1 MSNKASKDS
10 RAQWASSLGFILAAA
25 GSAVGLGNIWKF
37 PGKAY
42 EGGGGVYI
50 LTYILIVILIGATA
64 MMAELTVG
72 RSTQKNAVGAFRIL
86 APKWKWVGGLGV
98 FTGFVILGYYSQVG
112 GWVLQYIVSYLT
124 KPGEIYGD
132 PQGFFLNQVLGA
144 DRFPVLGA
152 FVFPLLFIAC
162 VVLVI
167 VRGVEG
173 GIERFNKVAMPALF
187 LLLLAL
193 LGRSLTLPGAG
204 EGLRYLL
211 TFDLSSLNGS
221 VLLSALGQAFYSLS
235 LGMGIMCTYGSYVKH
250 TEDLG
255 KNMAMICSLDTL
267 VALIAAFIIIPAVF
281 ATGVQPGKGASFA
294 FVSLAGVFERMP
306 LGSIF
311 GVIFYTLLFFA
322 ALTSAISLLEGTVA
336 YLTEEKGLGRT
347 KATVLTAAGMFFIG
361 VLYTL
366 SQVHMEIRGIWLD
379 GASGLTFPAFG
390 DFLEFFTDRLMTPLG
405 ALAYCI
411 FVGWVWG
418 PQKAVAEIERE
429 GVRFPLAKPW
439 AVLVKYVA
447 PSAIV
452 VILFAG
458 MVMGL
463 TLS

>member
-1 MSNKASKDS
+1 MSDQTPKGN

-50 LTYILIVILIGATA
+50 LVYIVIVALVGATA
-64 MMAELTVG
+64 MMAELAVG
-72 RSTQKNAVGAFRIL
+72 RATQKNAVGAFHIL
-86 APKWKWVGGLGV
+86 APRWKWVGGLGV
-98 FTGFVILGYYSQVG
+98 FTGFIILGYYTQVG
-112 GWVLQYIVSYLT
+112 GWVLQYIAAYLT
-124 KPGEIYGD
+124 KPGEVYGD

-144 DRFPVLGA
+144 DRFPLAGA
-152 FVFPLLFIAC
+152 FLFPALFIAC

-173 GIERFNKVAMPALF
+173 GIERFNKLAMPALF
-187 LLLLAL
+187 LLLLVL
-193 LGRSLTLPGAG
+193 LGRSVTLPGAG
-204 EGLRYLL
+204 EGLRYLFTL
-211 TFDLSSLNGS
+211 DLSGLNGS

-235 LGMGIMCTYGSYVKH
+235 LGMGIMCTYGSYLKR

-255 KNMAMICSLDTL
+255 KNVTMICTLDTL
-267 VALIAAFIIIPAVF
+267 VALISAFIIIPAVF
-281 ATGVQPGKGASFA
+281 ATGVEPGKGASFA

-306 LGSIF
+306 LGAFF
-311 GVIFYTLLFFA
+311 GVMFYTLLFFA

-336 YLTEEKGLGRT
+336 YLTEEKGLPRAR
-347 KATVLTAAGMFFIG
+347 ATVLTAAGMFLIG
-361 VLYTL
+361 IIYTL
-366 SQVHMEIRGIWLD
+366 SQAHFNIRGVWLD
-379 GASGLTFPAFG
+379 GASGLTFPAFA
-390 DFLEFFTDRLMTPLG
+390 DCLEYLTDRLMTPLG
-405 ALAYCI
+405 ALAYCV

-418 PQKAVAEIERE
+418 PKKAVEEIEQE
-429 GVRFPLAKPW
+429 GLRFPLAKPW
-439 AVLVKYVA
+439 AVLVKYLVPA
-447 PSAIV
+447 AII

>member
-1 MSNKASKDS
+1 MSNHSPKGA

-50 LTYILIVILIGATA
+50 LTYIAIVVLIGATA

-72 RSTQKNAVGAFRIL
+72 RATQKNAVGAFRIL
-86 APKWKWVGGLGV
+86 APRWKWVGGLGV
-98 FTGFVILGYYSQVG
+98 FTGFVILSYYTQVG
-112 GWVLQYIVSYLT
+112 GWVLQYIFAYLT
-124 KPGEIYGD
+124 RPGQVYGD
-132 PQGFFLNQVLGA
+132 PRGFFLNQVLGA
-144 DRFPVLGA
+144 DRFPLLGA
-152 FVFPLLFIAC
+152 FLFPALFIAC

-173 GIERFNKVAMPALF
+173 GIERFNKLAMPALF
-187 LLLLAL
+187 LLLLVL
-193 LGRSLTLPGAG
+193 LGRSLTLPGAE

-211 TFDLSSLNGS
+211 TFDFSGMNGS

-235 LGMGIMCTYGSYVKH
+235 LGMGIMCTYGSYVKR

-255 KNMAMICSLDTL
+255 KNTLMICTLDTL
-267 VALIAAFIIIPAVF
+267 VAVIAAFIVIPAVF
-281 ATGVQPGKGASFA
+281 AAGIEPGKGASFA
-294 FVSLAGVFERMP
+294 FVSLAGVFEQMP
-306 LGSIF
+306 LGAFF
-311 GVIFYTLLFFA
+311 GVVFYTLLFFA

-336 YLTEEKGLGRT
+336 YLTEEKGLPRAR
-347 KATVLTAAGMFFIG
+347 ATVLTAVGMFLIG
-361 VLYTL
+361 TLYTL
-366 SQVHMEIRGIWLD
+366 SQAHFNIRGVWLD
-379 GASGLTFPAFG
+379 GASGLTFPAFA
-390 DFLEFFTDRLMTPLG
+390 DCLEYLTDRLMTPVG
-405 ALAYCI
+405 ALAYCV

-418 PQKAVAEIERE
+418 PKNAVAEIEQE

-439 AVLVKYVA
+439 AVLVKYVVPA
-447 PSAIV
+447 AII

-463 TLS
+463 ALS